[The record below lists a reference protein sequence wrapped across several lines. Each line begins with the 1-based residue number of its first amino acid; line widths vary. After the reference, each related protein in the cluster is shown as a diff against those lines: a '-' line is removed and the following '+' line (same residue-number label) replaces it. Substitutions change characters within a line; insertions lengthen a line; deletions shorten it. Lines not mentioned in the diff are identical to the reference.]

1 MSLARQTLLWIS
13 ENRKLRQ
20 ALPRYLFI
28 RRAVSR
34 FMPGEELADALQ
46 AAENLR
52 ANNITAI
59 LTRLGENVSQA
70 AETREVTQHYVEALP
85 QIQQR
90 NLDAYISV
98 KLTQLGLDF
107 DEELCLQNLTAIV
120 ERAAACNNW
129 VWIDMEQSAYVDR
142 TLSLYKKIRRQYA
155 NVGVCVQAYLYRT
168 KDDLSDLLSLS
179 PAIRLVKGAYMEPAD
194 IAYPEKARVD
204 ANYLA
209 LAQFLFDHVKTHGV
223 TVGIATHDK
232 VLIPKIQRAAEAA
245 GLTKNDYEFQLL
257 YGIQTPEQLRLAA
270 AGYRMRVLI
279 SYGSYWFPWYV
290 RRLAERPAN
299 VFFVLKNL
307 FS

>member
-52 ANNITAI
+52 AHNITTI
-59 LTRLGENVSQA
+59 LTRLGENVSHT

-90 NLDAYISV
+90 HLDAYISA

-120 ERAAACNNW
+120 ERAAAHNNW
-129 VWIDMEQSAYVDR
+129 VWIDMEQSMYVDR
-142 TLSLYKKIRRQYA
+142 TLSLYKKIRRHYA

-168 KDDLSDLLSLS
+168 KDDLVDLLPLS
-179 PAIRLVKGAYMEPAD
+179 PAIRLVKGAYMEPAN
-194 IAYPEKARVD
+194 IAYPKKAEVD
-204 ANYLA
+204 ANFLA
-209 LAQFLFDHVKTHGV
+209 LAQLLFANVKTNGV
-223 TVGIATHDK
+223 TAGIATHDK
-232 VLIPKIQRAAEAA
+232 VLISKIQHAA
-245 GLTKNDYEFQLL
+245 GEAGLAKNDYEFQLL
-257 YGIQTPEQLRLAA
+257 YGIQTQEQSRLAA

-307 FS
+307 VS

>member
-46 AAENLR
+46 AAQNLR
-52 ANNITAI
+52 ANNITTI
-59 LTRLGENVSQA
+59 LTRLGENVSQT

-90 NLDAYISV
+90 GLDAYISV

-107 DEELCLQNLTAIV
+107 DEELCLRNLTAIV
-120 ERAAACNNW
+120 ERAAAFNNW
-129 VWIDMEQSAYVDR
+129 VWVDMEQSMYVDR

-307 FS
+307 IS

>member
-52 ANNITAI
+52 AHNITTI
-59 LTRLGENVSQA
+59 LTRLGENVSQT
-70 AETREVTQHYVEALP
+70 AETHEVTQHYVEALP

-90 NLDAYISV
+90 HLDAYISV

-120 ERAAACNNW
+120 ERAAAHNNW
-129 VWIDMEQSAYVDR
+129 VWIDMEQSMYVDR

-168 KDDLSDLLSLS
+168 KDDLVDLLPFS
-179 PAIRLVKGAYMEPAD
+179 PAVRLVKGAYMEPAN
-194 IAYPEKARVD
+194 IAYPKKAEVD
-204 ANYLA
+204 ANFLA
-209 LAQFLFDHVKTHGV
+209 LAQLLFANVKTNGV
-223 TVGIATHDK
+223 TAGIATHDN
-232 VLIPKIQRAAEAA
+232 VLIKKIQRAAEDA

-257 YGIQTPEQLRLAA
+257 YGIQSQEQLRLAA

-307 FS
+307 VS

>member
-1 MSLARQTLLWIS
+1 MSLARHTLLWIS

-20 ALPRYLFI
+20 TLPRYLFI

-52 ANNITAI
+52 ANKITVI
-59 LTRLGENVSQA
+59 ITRLGENVSQI
-70 AETREVTQHYVEALP
+70 AETHEVTQHYVEALS

-90 NLDAYISV
+90 HLDAYISV

-120 ERAAACNNW
+120 ERAAAHNNW
-129 VWIDMEQSAYVDR
+129 VWIDMEQSMYVDR

-168 KDDLSDLLSLS
+168 KDDLVDLLPLS
-179 PAIRLVKGAYMEPAD
+179 PAIRLVKGAYMEPAN
-194 IAYPEKARVD
+194 IAYPRKAEVD
-204 ANYLA
+204 ANFLA
-209 LAQFLFDHVKTHGV
+209 LAQLLFANVKTNGV
-223 TVGIATHDK
+223 TAGIATHDK
-232 VLIPKIQRAAEAA
+232 VLISKIQLAA
-245 GLTKNDYEFQLL
+245 GEAGLAKNDYEFQLL
-257 YGIQTPEQLRLAA
+257 YGIQTQEQSRLAA

-299 VFFVLKNL
+299 VLFVLKNL
-307 FS
+307 VS

>member
-52 ANNITAI
+52 ANNITTI
-59 LTRLGENVSQA
+59 LTRLGENVSQN

-90 NLDAYISV
+90 ALDAYISV

-120 ERAAACNNW
+120 ARAAAFNNW
-129 VWIDMEQSAYVDR
+129 VWVDMEQSMYVDR

-209 LAQFLFDHVKTHGV
+209 LAQFLFGHVKTHGV

-307 FS
+307 IS

>member
-59 LTRLGENVSQA
+59 LTRLGENVSQN

-90 NLDAYISV
+90 GLDAYISV

-107 DEELCLQNLTAIV
+107 DEELCLRNLTAIV
-120 ERAAACNNW
+120 ERAAAFNNW
-129 VWIDMEQSAYVDR
+129 VWVDMEQSMYVDR

-209 LAQFLFDHVKTHGV
+209 LAQFLFDHVKKHGV

-307 FS
+307 IS